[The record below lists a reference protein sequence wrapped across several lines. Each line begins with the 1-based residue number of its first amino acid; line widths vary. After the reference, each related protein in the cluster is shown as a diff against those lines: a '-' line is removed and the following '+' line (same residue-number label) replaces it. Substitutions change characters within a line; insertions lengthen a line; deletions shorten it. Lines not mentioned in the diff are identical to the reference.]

1 MKKILLIL
9 LMIPFFVFANDKQ
22 SLSNQEIKQKIIG
35 KWNMYQIGQRAQ
47 IVTFYDDGKVSYKT
61 YICNDNS
68 QKALYDGEFFKQYKV
83 EDGIIYLG
91 ELLVE
96 DGYIEKL
103 KVENIEDTRL
113 KLVYDMPDYFYNKL
127 EINFLNTT
135 GKDTLPFCEFNTVN
149 PFSHKVDRK
158 KFQDNLHTL
167 QDKIIEGFK
176 KQTPKDLDVYT
187 VLQDVYKN
195 NNELFFKLTIKNF
208 SIKDANDET
217 LKAFLSVFAVDKYCD
232 IDKSDNKILQRLKN
246 IFPNGASYVY
256 SFDNGEPLVIHVDNS
271 SCQKQ

>member
-1 MKKILLIL
+1 MKKILLIFL
-9 LMIPFFVFANDKQ
+9 IIPFFVFANDKQ

-47 IVTFYDDGKVSYKT
+47 IVTFHDDGKVSYKT

-68 QKALYDGEFFKQYKV
+68 QKALYDGEIFKQYKV

-103 KVENIEDTRL
+103 KVENIEDNRL

-135 GKDTLPFCEFNTVN
+135 GKNALPFCEFNTVN

-158 KFQDNLHTL
+158 NF
-167 QDKIIEGFK
+167 KINCIHCRI
-176 KQTPKDLDVYT
+176 
-187 VLQDVYKN
+187 
-195 NNELFFKLTIKNF
+195 KL
-208 SIKDANDET
+208 
-217 LKAFLSVFAVDKYCD
+217 
-232 IDKSDNKILQRLKN
+232 
-246 IFPNGASYVY
+246 
-256 SFDNGEPLVIHVDNS
+256 
-271 SCQKQ
+271 